1 LSTPGNCPGQVGGA
15 IRDSDPFQVPKRFER
30 TSVPGVVPELTHRM
44 DGRRVVINSR
54 LAPNQ
59 KHCIHSFMSP
69 VSNSPAQSRFGEN
82 QEDRVDNEESQELT
96 QLLSN
101 WSGGDK
107 DALDVLVRETLP
119 YLRSIARSRLNHQAS
134 PSLSETVLVNDLYVK
149 LVDRELPKMDSREH
163 FFATVSTIIRNM
175 IVDYIRRKQKAD
187 PGGKRVSSPTG
198 GLDIFANS
206 QDPEAYLLLH
216 RALEKLETLDPRQ
229 AKVVELRQ
237 FLGLNIRDTGKALN
251 LCESMV
257 RREWTSAK
265 AWLGR
270 ELGSVG
276 LGDGLR

>member
-1 LSTPGNCPGQVGGA
+1 MFLSTPGNCLGQVGGA
-15 IRDSDPFQVPKRFER
+15 ARDSDPFQVPKRFER
-30 TSVPGVVPELTHRM
+30 TGVPGMIPESTHEV
-44 DGRRVVINSR
+44 DGRRVEIDSWS
-54 LAPNQ
+54 APNQ
-59 KHCIHSFMSP
+59 KHCIHSLISP
-69 VSNSPAQSRFGEN
+69 VSNSPAKRRFREN
-82 QEDRVDNEESQELT
+82 QEDRVNNEESQELT
-96 QLLSN
+96 QLLSD

-107 DALDVLVRETLP
+107 AALDDLVRETLP

-187 PGGKRVSSPTG
+187 PGGKRINSPTG

-206 QDPEAYLLLH
+206 QDPEAYLQLH
-216 RALEKLETLDPRQ
+216 RALEKLEILDPRQ

-270 ELGSVG
+270 ELGCPSI
-276 LGDGLR
+276 